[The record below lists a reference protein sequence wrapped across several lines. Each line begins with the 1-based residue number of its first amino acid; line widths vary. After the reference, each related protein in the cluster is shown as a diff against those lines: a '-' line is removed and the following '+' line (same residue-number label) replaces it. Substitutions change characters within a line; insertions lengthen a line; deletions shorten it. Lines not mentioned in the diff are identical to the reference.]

1 MSDRSCNVF
10 ISWRDSLPS
19 YQRDGLSGERQK
31 ERVIVM
37 TTTTVIHK
45 VVQEVK
51 TEQLAVEFK
60 GEALDLLNEFFTVRK
75 AINDLEKSKEAMEAQ
90 LKTLIGKAEV
100 ITANGVIRAEVSQRS
115 RKGTDAKLLEKLF
128 PEAFLATQTKRDYT
142 VLVAK

>member
-1 MSDRSCNVF
+1 
-10 ISWRDSLPS
+10 
-19 YQRDGLSGERQK
+19 
-31 ERVIVM
+31 M

-51 TEQLAVEFK
+51 TEQVAVEFQ
-60 GEALDLLNEFFTVRK
+60 GEALDTLNEFFTIRK
-75 AINDLEKSKEAMEAQ
+75 AINDLEKTKDALEEQ
-90 LKTLIGKAEV
+90 IRELIGDAEV

-128 PEAFLATQTKRDYT
+128 PEAFLATQTKKDYT

>member
-1 MSDRSCNVF
+1 
-10 ISWRDSLPS
+10 
-19 YQRDGLSGERQK
+19 
-31 ERVIVM
+31 M

-51 TEQLAVEFK
+51 TEQLAVEFQ

-75 AINDLEKSKEAMEAQ
+75 AINDLEKSKEVMEAQ

-100 ITANGVIRAEVSQRS
+100 ITANGVIRAEVSTRS
-115 RKGTDAKLLEKLF
+115 RKGTDTKTLEKLF
-128 PEAFLATQTKRDYT
+128 PEAFLATQTKKDYT

>member
-1 MSDRSCNVF
+1 
-10 ISWRDSLPS
+10 
-19 YQRDGLSGERQK
+19 
-31 ERVIVM
+31 M

-51 TEQLAVEFK
+51 TEQVAVEFQ
-60 GEALDLLNEFFTVRK
+60 GEALNLLNEFFTIRK
-75 AINDLEKSKEAMEAQ
+75 AINDLEKTKEVMEAQ
-90 LKTLIGKAEV
+90 LKTLYGNAEV
-100 ITANGVIRAEVSQRS
+100 ITANGAIRAEISLRS